1 MASLRDIRKRIV
13 SVKNTQKITRAMK
26 MVAASK
32 LRRAQNNLSHAT
44 RYTKAYEGIQAQL
57 SKSVDFSFFPLGKKR
72 ESKNTLLII
81 MTGDKG
87 LCGSFNTNLINTG
100 EQKIKEYRDT
110 DTPLTLI
117 TIGKKGQAFFAK
129 KLGGEI
135 QNSFTMDQMFKEN
148 LNTTL
153 VASLINDFLTEK
165 FDTVSIIYGHFNSA
179 ISTTPKIVNLLPLN
193 MKNTE
198 NNGIQSDREPL
209 FEPNKQE
216 VLTSFL
222 EHSVQNAFYM
232 ALVHTHVSEISSRM
246 VAMDSATN
254 NAKDLIGKLAL
265 DYNRKRQAAIT
276 KEMLEIIGGKE
287 ALTN

>member
-1 MASLRDIRKRIV
+1 
-13 SVKNTQKITRAMK
+13 
-26 MVAASK
+26 
-32 LRRAQNNLSHAT
+32 
-44 RYTKAYEGIQAQL
+44 
-57 SKSVDFSFFPLGKKR
+57 
-72 ESKNTLLII
+72 
-81 MTGDKG
+81 
-87 LCGSFNTNLINTG
+87 
-100 EQKIKEYRDT
+100 
-110 DTPLTLI
+110 
-117 TIGKKGQAFFAK
+117 
-129 KLGGEI
+129 
-135 QNSFTMDQMFKEN
+135 MDQMFKEN

-222 EHSVQNAFYM
+222 EHSVHNAFYM